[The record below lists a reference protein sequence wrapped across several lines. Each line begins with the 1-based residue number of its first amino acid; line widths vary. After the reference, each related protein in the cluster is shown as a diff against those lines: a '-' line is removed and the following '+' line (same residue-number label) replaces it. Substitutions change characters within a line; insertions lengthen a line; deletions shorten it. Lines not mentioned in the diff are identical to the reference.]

1 MTTIHLQGDLE
12 MFNLEKAL
20 FEINDTLHN
29 AGVIPDDRYVTQGS
43 LLFSLVATLLL
54 TPLIIKGLAWFPK
67 SESSNKYMMF
77 SMLAIQI
84 SVLYMAGGFFPIVIA
99 MIIVGFVGIIYKY
112 PQYRTIRDFM
122 DKLY

>member
-1 MTTIHLQGDLE
+1 

-20 FEINDTLHN
+20 FEINDALHN
-29 AGVIPDDRYVTQGS
+29 VGVIPDDRYVTQGS
-43 LLFSLVATLLL
+43 LLFSAVLTILL
-54 TPLIIKGLAWFPK
+54 TPLIIRGLASIPK
-67 SESSNKYMMF
+67 SVSNPKYMMF
-77 SMLAIQI
+77 SIVVIQI
-84 SVLYMAGGFFPIVIA
+84 SVLYMAGGFFPILIA